1 MMKKPTLY
9 GQLASA
15 CACAGSSAAYLE
27 FERALRAQ
35 YLAEM
40 TDKLK
45 PHICVRLANAR
56 AKVKRSD
63 PRYLDALRNAARGTP
78 WEF

>member
-1 MMKKPTLY
+1 MMKPTVHD
-9 GQLASA
+9 QLTSA
-15 CACAGSSAAYLE
+15 CTHAGPSAAYVE
-27 FERALRAQ
+27 FERALRAR

-40 TDKLK
+40 AGKLK
-45 PHICVRLANAR
+45 PHICIKLANAR

>member
-1 MMKKPTLY
+1 MTKPTEHDELTP
-9 GQLASA
+9 
-15 CACAGSSAAYLE
+15 ACAGAGPSTAYLQ
-27 FERALRAQ
+27 FERALRAR

-40 TDKLK
+40 AGKLK
-45 PHICVRLANAR
+45 PHVCIKLANAR
-56 AKVKRSD
+56 SKVKRSD

>member
-1 MMKKPTLY
+1 MKPTVHHELACTCE
-9 GQLASA
+9 GQ
-15 CACAGSSAAYLE
+15 SAAYLE
-27 FERALRAQ
+27 FERALRAR

-40 TDKLK
+40 AGKLR
-45 PHICVRLANAR
+45 PHICIKLANAR

>member
-1 MMKKPTLY
+1 MMKPTVHGELTP
-9 GQLASA
+9 A
-15 CACAGSSAAYLE
+15 CACTGPSAAYLE

-40 TDKLK
+40 AGKLK
-45 PHICVRLANAR
+45 PHICIKLANAR